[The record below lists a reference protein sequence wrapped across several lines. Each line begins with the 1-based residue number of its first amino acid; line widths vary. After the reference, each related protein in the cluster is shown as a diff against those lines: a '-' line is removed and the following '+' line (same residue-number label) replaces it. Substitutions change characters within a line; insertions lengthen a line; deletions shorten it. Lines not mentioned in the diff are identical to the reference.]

1 MRRVSIEQAHNTRK
15 GYAASVRRQSRQRL
29 RCVRPYKRYTEA
41 FRLTRDG
48 APRSSRPTEGVADH
62 PGAGGQAGEDTGP
75 YRQARRYLRHRVS
88 DLAYKFRGQVV
99 AREAERQRTPTS
111 SLKTG
116 VRSQD
121 TIH

>member
-1 MRRVSIEQAHNTRK
+1 MVGLVRWVSRER
-15 GYAASVRRQSRQRL
+15 AATG
-29 RCVRPYKRYTEA
+29 RPYIRYIEA

-99 AREAERQRTPTS
+99 AREAERQRRFTKR
-111 SLKTG
+111 L
-116 VRSQD
+116 
-121 TIH
+121 